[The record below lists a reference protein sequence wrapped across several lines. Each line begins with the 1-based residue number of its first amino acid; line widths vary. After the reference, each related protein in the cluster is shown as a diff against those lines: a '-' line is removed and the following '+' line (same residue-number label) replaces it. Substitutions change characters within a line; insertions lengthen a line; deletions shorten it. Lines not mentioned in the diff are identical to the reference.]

1 MTDSK
6 KKESFISTK
15 RIETLVDGIFAIAMT
30 LLVLNIDLPNP
41 SGIWTNMMVWNVI
54 WGQLTNLFVYA
65 LSFIILASFWIMHH
79 RYFDKIKRASQSL
92 LWLNVVWLLFIA
104 LVPFSTSLFGDFG
117 QTIPAAV
124 FFHINL
130 FLIGIFS
137 FLIQRE
143 VIENKLVDEIQT
155 KEVIKHIYNVNLV
168 FPSVAILGIL
178 MAFIIPQWSSMVY
191 LLVIPIIKII
201 HKI

>member
-6 KKESFISTK
+6 SESFISTK

-41 SGIWTNMMVWNVI
+41 GGIWTNIMVWDVI
-54 WGQLTNLFVYA
+54 WGQINNLFVYA
-65 LSFIILASFWIMHH
+65 LSFFLLAGFWVMHH
-79 RYFDKIKRASQSL
+79 RYFDKIRGSSQSL
-92 LWLNVVWLLFIA
+92 LWLNVIWLLFIA
-104 LVPFSTSLFGDFG
+104 LVPFSTSLYGDFG
-117 QTIPAAV
+117 QTVPAAL

-130 FLIGIFS
+130 FLIGVFS

-143 VIENKLVDEIQT
+143 VIEDKLVDKVPKKDVT
-155 KEVIKHIYNVNLV
+155 KHIYTMNTV
-168 FPSVAILGIL
+168 FPSVALLGIL

-191 LLVIPIIKII
+191 LLVIPIIKIL